1 MSERKRRSD
10 RDQRRR
16 SLSQN
21 FLVDQA
27 LISELI
33 DDLKIGEDELV
44 VDLGA
49 GSGALTVPLA
59 SKGARVWAVERD
71 PVWADRL
78 VARALDAKLDDRIRD
93 QVGPSP
99 APIPSRTIQGRRQP
113 SVQPHDRHPE
123 ADPRQSFRSVCGA
136 GGSRAPARGGSE
148 TQRPAAEHAEDLELV
163 AVVGILGW
171 TPHPS
176 VCVSPSARG
185 RRRRSHNSPP
195 RPTHPANMARHRV
208 RGPDPHLMATATPP
222 LTPRSSTA
230 HPASSRLRPSPQ
242 AAVREPPVQVERRWR
257 QASTSASSG
266 SNSMPRASRYV
277 LW

>member
-33 DDLKIGEDELV
+33 DDLKIAEDELV

-78 VARALDAKLDDRIRD
+78 VARALDAKLDDRIRVIRSD
-93 QVGPSP
+93 LRRLRFPREPFRVVANPPFNLTTDILKLILDNPSAASTTRADLVLQREVVLKHSAQP
-99 APIPSRTIQGRRQP
+99 PNTLKISSWSPWWEFSAGRRIP
-113 SVQPHDRHPE
+113 AS
-123 ADPRQSFRSVCGA
+123 AFR
-136 GGSRAPARGGSE
+136 P
-148 TQRPAAEHAEDLELV
+148 RPAVDAAVLTIRRRDPPILPTWLATGFEDL
-163 AVVGILGW
+163 IRTSW
-171 TPHPS
+171 QPPH
-176 VCVSPSARG
+176 
-185 RRRRSHNSPP
+185 
-195 RPTHPANMARHRV
+195 HR
-208 RGPDPHLMATATPP
+208 
-222 LTPRSSTA
+222 
-230 HPASSRLRPSPQ
+230 
-242 AAVREPPVQVERRWR
+242 
-257 QASTSASSG
+257 
-266 SNSMPRASRYV
+266 
-277 LW
+277 